1 MQVFLSLH
9 LWWNTFFYL
18 IDLSDRYGAKVL
30 SIVFSNVMCYT
41 TFLVESTDMKL
52 KDVCLSVVFLD
63 IFFCYN
69 WYVNL
74 LRYLGLLMFSTS
86 FRNVNLSRSIQVM
99 CCIYFWFIFPL
110 FSPILPK
117 EEFEICHFLTTIS
130 DKWGKLVISPAFS
143 KSTLP
148 R

>member
-18 IDLSDRYGAKVL
+18 IDLSNRYRTKVL
-30 SIVFSNVMCYT
+30 SIVFWNVMRYT
-41 TFLVESTDMKL
+41 TFLVERTDMKL
-52 KDVCLSVVFLD
+52 KDFCLSTVFLD
-63 IFFCYN
+63 FFFCYN
-69 WYVNL
+69 WYVKL

>member
-18 IDLSDRYGAKVL
+18 IDLSDRYRTKVL
-30 SIVFSNVMCYT
+30 SIVFWNVMRYT
-41 TFLVESTDMKL
+41 MFLVERTDMKL
-52 KDVCLSVVFLD
+52 KDFCLSIVFLD
-63 IFFCYN
+63 FFFCYN
-69 WYVNL
+69 WYVKL

-86 FRNVNLSRSIQVM
+86 FRNVNMSRSVQGM
-99 CCIYFWFIFPL
+99 CCIYFWYIFL
-110 FSPILPK
+110 FFFPILPK

>member
-52 KDVCLSVVFLD
+52 KDVCFSVVFLD